1 MPVIVAAQRTGV
13 TTRSCEPIA
22 ETRPASHPN
31 VKTSRSTEQGRGFR
45 RANKARSIA
54 FGIERAGLLP
64 LRHPVLAALLAIAV
78 MVAGAFG
85 MTRIEVDDSLSQ
97 LFRSD
102 TEEFKTFEE
111 VTKRFPSSEFDVL
124 IVVEGKNL
132 LQRSSIE
139 KLRDLVTDLQLIEGT
154 RGIISI
160 FSARE
165 PSQSGDLPEPLFP
178 ESLPEGAEYDKLINR
193 VMQNEIIR
201 GKLLSEDGQLTLVVL
216 ALDPA
221 IASSSRLKE
230 AIDAIN
236 KTIASDLGNASRRAW
251 PVFPS

>member
-1 MPVIVAAQRTGV
+1 V
-13 TTRSCEPIA
+13 
-22 ETRPASHPN
+22 N
-31 VKTSRSTEQGRGFR
+31 TSRPSEPAPGSR
-45 RANKARSIA
+45 RTDKSHSIA
-54 FGIERAGLLP
+54 FGIERAGLIS
-64 LRHPVLAALLAIAV
+64 LRHPFLIA
-78 MVAGAFG
+78 MLSIAFLIAGAFG

-124 IVVEGKNL
+124 IVVEGNNL

-165 PSQSGDLPEPLFP
+165 PRQAGDIPEPLFP
-178 ESLPEGAEYDKLINR
+178 DSLPEGAEYDRLIGR

-201 GKLLSEDGQLTLVVL
+201 GKLLSEDGRLTLIVL

-221 IASSSRLKE
+221 VASSSRLKDV
-230 AIDAIN
+230 IDEIN
-236 KTIASDLGNASRRAW
+236 KTIANDLGNDLTAC
-251 PVFPS
+251 PS